1 MDTDEKDL
9 RNALEVTEQQAQ
21 KYAADLENL
30 RIKYA
35 EDIFAARQAQK
46 KLQEHHHELQSDYEN
61 LRLRKGGFGF
71 KTLLIVGGIATIMAV
86 AMCWIYLRLRPKPE
100 HVTAFAEF
108 RQQHQFSIEYAL
120 SHREYGEAEK
130 IVEEVRQQDHYKV
143 IDTETQFALKL
154 IRAAG
159 QGCKDR

>member
-1 MDTDEKDL
+1 MDTDDKDL
-9 RNALEVTEQQAQ
+9 RNALETTEQRAQ
-21 KYAADLENL
+21 KYAAELENL

-35 EDIFAARQAQK
+35 EDVFAAHQAHK
-46 KLQEHHHELQSDYEN
+46 KLQEHHHHLQSDYEN

-71 KTLLIVGGIATIMAV
+71 KMLLFVSGVATVMAV
-86 AMCWIYLRLRPKPE
+86 AMCWVYLRLRPKPE
-100 HVTAFAEF
+100 PVAAFAEF

-120 SHREYGEAEK
+120 SHREYREAEK

-159 QGCKDR
+159 QGCIDK